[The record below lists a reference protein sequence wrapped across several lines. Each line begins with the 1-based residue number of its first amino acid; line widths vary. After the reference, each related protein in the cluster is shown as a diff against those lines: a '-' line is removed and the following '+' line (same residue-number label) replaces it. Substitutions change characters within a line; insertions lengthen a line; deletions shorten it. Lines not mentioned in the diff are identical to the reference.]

1 MRVLV
6 SVNACVTVCVNGSLR
21 AAPQS
26 TESLCSSIIST
37 ASAVAPRKSLALTLR
52 GISKVRYD
60 GFTLLSIPT
69 EVYPSI
75 INQN

>member
-6 SVNACVTVCVNGSLR
+6 SVNACVTVCVSGSLR
-21 AAPQS
+21 TAPQS
-26 TESLCSSIIST
+26 TESLCSSIMST
-37 ASAVAPRKSLALTLR
+37 ASAVARSLALTLR